1 MKRSS
6 HIWTLFGLCLV
17 LLLSGLGWLSAEA
30 IQLDRD
36 QMRARRDAEQAR
48 RRAERQ
54 EVISNALW
62 RLDSKL
68 TPLIVREAIRPAA
81 TYRAVSE
88 VPSAKGAASRLASV
102 VLTQRPRFV
111 LLHFEVGPDGKWTSP
126 QYPDSSLWSVAR
138 ATGRSMQDIQQSGR
152 RLEVLR
158 DLIDHPQ
165 LLAMLPVESL
175 TRATTD
181 ENAQTA
187 DQLGPPLV
195 VQNSVSSS
203 QQLEIF
209 DDDDPSQQSGDAS
222 QTANRPAL
230 SQTSQRQTIVDD
242 ELLNRLGALQ
252 SIAQSQLEQ
261 QRANGARF
269 VSGSD
274 DLSEGVSQGMWIQGR
289 LLLAR
294 RVTRD
299 SEEWVQGCWIDWEQL
314 KQHLLG
320 EVDDLLPQADL
331 VGIGPEA
338 DVRSRHLLA
347 TLPVQ
352 LTVPAVPLAAADVRG
367 GLSPIGVSLAIAWT
381 GLVLV
386 AIAAGVLLWGV
397 MALSE
402 RRGAFVAAVTHEL
415 RTPLTTFRLYTEMLG
430 EGMITDAGER
440 KRYLET
446 LRVESERLTHL
457 VDNVLAYSRLERV
470 RHESRSETLATHAL
484 LHRMRSRLEDRAT
497 QAGMRLDWS
506 VPDALTDVMLHTD
519 PVAVEQIVFNLV
531 DNACKYACAG
541 EKWVRLSAEQRGT
554 QELCVE
560 VCDGGPG
567 ISDAAAKRLF
577 RPFSKSVDQAAVSA
591 PGVGL
596 GLALSRRLAR
606 TLGGRLELT
615 LVDTDDP
622 EGVGARFVLSL
633 PVATPD

>member
-1 MKRSS
+1 MKRTS
-6 HIWTLFGLCLV
+6 HIWILFGLCLV

-30 IQLDRD
+30 IQLDRS
-36 QMRARRDAEQAR
+36 QMRARRQAR
-48 RRAERQ
+48 LAQQRAERQ
-54 EVISNALW
+54 EVISSALW

-88 VPSAKGAASRLASV
+88 TASAKGAASSQASV
-102 VLTQRPRFV
+102 VLTRRPRFV
-111 LLHFEVGPDGKWTSP
+111 LLHFEVDPDGKWASP
-126 QYPDSSLWSVAR
+126 QYPDSSLWPVAM
-138 ATGRSMQDIQQSGR
+138 ATGSSMQDIQQSGQ
-152 RLEVLR
+152 RLEELR
-158 DLIDHPQ
+158 RLIDHPK

-175 TRATTD
+175 SQGTADETD
-181 ENAQTA
+181 QTA
-187 DQLGPPLV
+187 GQFVPPLV
-195 VQNSVSSS
+195 VQNNVSNS

-209 DDDDPSQQSGDAS
+209 DEGDLPQQLEDVSQVAS
-222 QTANRPAL
+222 RPAL
-230 SQTSQRQTIVDD
+230 SQPAQRQTIVDD
-242 ELLNRLGALQ
+242 DLLNRLDALQ

-294 RVTRD
+294 RVKRD

-314 KQHLLG
+314 KQHLLD

-331 VGIGPEA
+331 VGVGPEA
-338 DVRSRHLLA
+338 DVRTSHLLA
-347 TLPVQ
+347 TMPVQ
-352 LTVPAVPLAAADVRG
+352 LTVPALPLAAADMRD

-415 RTPLTTFRLYTEMLG
+415 RTPLTTFRMYTEMLG

-440 KRYLET
+440 KHYLET

-470 RHESRSETLATHAL
+470 RHESRSETLAAKPL
-484 LHRMRSRLEDRAT
+484 LGRMQSRLEDRAT

-506 VPDALTDVMLHTD
+506 VPDALTDVLLHTD

-531 DNACKYACAG
+531 DNACKYACVG
-541 EKWVRLSAEQRGT
+541 GKWIRLSAALCGT
-554 QELCVE
+554 RAVGIEI
-560 VCDGGPG
+560 CDGGHG
-567 ISDAAAKRLF
+567 ISDEAAKRLF
-577 RPFSKSVDQAAVSA
+577 RPFSKSVDQAAITA

-596 GLALSRRLAR
+596 GLALSRRLAHA
-606 TLGGRLELT
+606 LGGRLELT
-615 LVDTDDP
+615 PVNAEDP
-622 EGVGARFVLSL
+622 EGRGARFVLTL
-633 PVATPD
+633 PVDTSG